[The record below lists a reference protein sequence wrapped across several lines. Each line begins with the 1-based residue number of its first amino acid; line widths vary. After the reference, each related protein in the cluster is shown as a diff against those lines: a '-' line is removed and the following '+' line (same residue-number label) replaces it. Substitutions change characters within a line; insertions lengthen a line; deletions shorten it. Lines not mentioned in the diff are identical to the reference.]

1 MFILVILYLGLCS
14 ASIVVSQRIEFLLSH
29 FLSKNPVITNE
40 VVLSEYKSTVR
51 KCMHLTL
58 TQIGI
63 IVVSICICIAFI
75 WYKGFSGA
83 FAITVL
89 GGALGFGQEAAKL
102 EEKAKTLDCA
112 NSDLEQQYQKI
123 LDTWGK
129 KPLPDF

>member
-14 ASIVVSQRIEFLLSH
+14 ASIVVSQRIENVLEK
-29 FLSKNPVITNE
+29 FLSKNSLITNE
-40 VVLSEYKSTVR
+40 IALSEFKSTVR
-51 KCMHLTL
+51 KCMHLMVA
-58 TQIGI
+58 QIGI
-63 IVVSICICIAFI
+63 IVASIGICIAFI
-75 WYKGFSGA
+75 WYRGFSGA

-112 NSDLEQQYQKI
+112 NSNLEKEYKKI
-123 LDTWGK
+123 CNVWGK